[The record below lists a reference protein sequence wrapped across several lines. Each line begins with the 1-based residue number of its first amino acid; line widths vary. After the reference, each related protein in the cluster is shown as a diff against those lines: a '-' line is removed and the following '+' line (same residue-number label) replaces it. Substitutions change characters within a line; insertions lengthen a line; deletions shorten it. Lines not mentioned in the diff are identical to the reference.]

1 LGSFKHLTRLNKR
14 SYNTRKAFLYFL
26 SKAQRRDARRGAYT
40 MTEHI
45 PVIVGAARTPTGKF
59 LGGLAS
65 FTAPQLGAIAIKEV
79 VSRAGIDPEA
89 IDEVIMGNVVSA
101 GLGQAP
107 ARQAALQSGLPVD
120 IPAVTVNKVCG
131 SGLKAVM
138 LAAQAIRAGDA
149 QAFVAGGME
158 SMSNAP
164 YLLPKART
172 GYRMG
177 DGKIV
182 DSVVHDG
189 LWCAFEDIHMGNEAE
204 IIAEKFGVTREEQD
218 RFSLQSHQRAA
229 AATST
234 GRFKDEIVPVEI
246 KQKKG
251 SFWVE
256 HDEPIRSDSSL
267 EVLARLMPAFQQGG
281 TVTAGNA
288 PGLSDGASATIVVE
302 REFARA
308 SGLTE
313 LARITG
319 YASAAIEPRY
329 IFAAPTR
336 AVHRL
341 LERTGQKISDFDL
354 IEVNEAFAAQTLAN
368 GKELD
373 WDWSRVNVNGGAIAL
388 GHPIGSSGSRVLT
401 TLIYE
406 LRSRGGGRGLATL
419 CLGGGGA
426 VALSVEV

>member
-1 LGSFKHLTRLNKR
+1 MMPDHN
-14 SYNTRKAFLYFL
+14 
-26 SKAQRRDARRGAYT
+26 
-40 MTEHI
+40 

-59 LGGLAS
+59 LSSLAS
-65 FTAPQLGAIAIKEV
+65 LTAPQLGAIAIKEAV
-79 VSRAGIDPEA
+79 RRAGIDPTA

-101 GLGQAP
+101 GVGQAP
-107 ARQAALQSGLPVD
+107 ARQAALHAGLPED
-120 IPAVTVNKVCG
+120 IPAFTINKVCG

-164 YLLPKART
+164 YLLPNART

-177 DGKIV
+177 DGKLV

-189 LWCAFEDIHMGNEAE
+189 LWCAFENIHMGKEAE

-218 RFSLQSHQRAA
+218 QFSLQSHQHAA
-229 AATST
+229 AATAA

-251 SFWVE
+251 TILVE
-256 HDEPIRSDSSL
+256 TDEPIRGDSSMDA
-267 EVLARLMPAFQQGG
+267 LAKLMPAFQEGG

-288 PGLSDGASATIVVE
+288 PGLSDGASATVVVDQAFAQE
-302 REFARA
+302 R
-308 SGLTE
+308 GLQV

-319 YASAAIEPRY
+319 YAAAAITPRY
-329 IFAAPTR
+329 IFAAPPR

-341 LERTGQKISDFDL
+341 LERTGLRMSDFDL
-354 IEVNEAFAAQTLAN
+354 IEVNEAFAAQALAN

-373 WDWSRVNVNGGAIAL
+373 WDWGRVNVNGGAIAL

-406 LRSRGGGRGLATL
+406 LRRRGGGRGLATL

-426 VALSVEV
+426 VAMSVEV

>member
-1 LGSFKHLTRLNKR
+1 MAEPT
-14 SYNTRKAFLYFL
+14 A
-26 SKAQRRDARRGAYT
+26 
-40 MTEHI
+40 
-45 PVIVGAARTPTGKF
+45 VVVAAVRTATGKF
-59 LGGLAS
+59 LGGLSS
-65 FTAPQLGAIAIKEV
+65 FTAPQLGAIVIKEAV
-79 VSRAGIDPEA
+79 RRSEIEPNT

-101 GLGQAP
+101 GVGQAP
-107 ARQAALQSGLPVD
+107 ARQAALHADLPVD
-120 IPAVTVNKVCG
+120 IPAFTVNKVCG

-164 YLLPKART
+164 YLLTQART

-177 DGKIV
+177 DAKMI
-182 DSVVHDG
+182 DAVVHDG
-189 LWCAFEDIHMGNEAE
+189 LWCAFENIHMGSEAE

-218 RFSLQSHQRAA
+218 QYSFQSHQRAA
-229 AATST
+229 AATT
-234 GRFKDEIVPVEI
+234 AGRFKDEIIPVEV

-251 SFWVE
+251 VLVVDT
-256 HDEPIRSDSSL
+256 DEPIRGDTSMDAL
-267 EVLARLMPAFQQGG
+267 TKLMPVFQQGG

-288 PGLSDGASATIVVE
+288 PGLSDGASATVVTE
-302 REFARA
+302 REFAKA
-308 SGLTE
+308 HGLPV

-319 YASAAIEPRY
+319 YASAAITPRY

-341 LERTGQKISDFDL
+341 LERTGLRIGDFDL

-406 LRSRGGGRGLATL
+406 LRRRGGGRGLATL

-426 VALSVEV
+426 VAMSVEVS

>member
-1 LGSFKHLTRLNKR
+1 M
-14 SYNTRKAFLYFL
+14 AE
-26 SKAQRRDARRGAYT
+26 
-40 MTEHI
+40 EHI
-45 PVIVGAARTPTGKF
+45 PIIVGAARTPTGKF

-65 FTAPQLGAIAIKEV
+65 FTAPQLGAIVIKEAV
-79 VSRAGIDPEA
+79 QRAGIAQDA

-101 GLGQAP
+101 GVGQAP
-107 ARQAALQSGLPVD
+107 ARQAALHSGLPVD
-120 IPAVTVNKVCG
+120 IPAFTVNKVCG

-138 LAAQAIRAGDA
+138 LAAQSIRAGDE

-164 YLLPKART
+164 YLLAKART

-177 DGKIV
+177 NGEIIDA
-182 DSVVHDG
+182 VVHDG
-189 LWCAFEDIHMGNEAE
+189 LWCAFENIHMGREAE

-229 AATST
+229 EATAA
-234 GRFKDEIVPVEI
+234 GRFKEEIVPVEV

-251 SFWVE
+251 TMVVE
-256 HDEPIRSDSSL
+256 KDEPIRGDSTMDT
-267 EVLARLMPAFQQGG
+267 LAKLMPAFQEGG

-288 PGLSDGASATIVVE
+288 PGLSDGASAAVVVDQA
-302 REFARA
+302 FARA
-308 SGLTE
+308 NGLIE

-319 YASAAIEPRY
+319 YASAAITPRY

-336 AVHRL
+336 AVRRL
-341 LERTGQKISDFDL
+341 LERTGMKVGDFDL
-354 IEVNEAFAAQTLAN
+354 IEVNEAFAAQALAN
-368 GKELD
+368 GRELD

-388 GHPIGSSGSRVLT
+388 GHPIGSSGCRVLI
-401 TLIYE
+401 TLIHE
-406 LRSRGGGRGLATL
+406 LRRRGGGRGLATL

-426 VALSVEV
+426 VAMSVEV

>member
-1 LGSFKHLTRLNKR
+1 MS
-14 SYNTRKAFLYFL
+14 
-26 SKAQRRDARRGAYT
+26 
-40 MTEHI
+40 EHT
-45 PVIVGAARTPTGKF
+45 PVIVGAVRTPTGKF
-59 LGGLAS
+59 LGNLAS
-65 FTAPQLGAIAIKEV
+65 FTAPQLGAIVIKEV
-79 VSRAGIDPEA
+79 VSRSAISPDS

-101 GLGQAP
+101 GVGQAP
-107 ARQAALQSGLPVD
+107 ARQAAIHSGLPVA
-120 IPAVTVNKVCG
+120 IPAFTVNKVCG
-131 SGLKAVM
+131 SGLKAIM

-149 QAFVAGGME
+149 RAFVAGGME

-164 YLLPKART
+164 YLLTRART

-177 DGKIV
+177 NGELIDA
-182 DSVVHDG
+182 VVQDG
-189 LWCAFEDIHMGNEAE
+189 LWCAFENIHMGSEAE

-218 RFSLQSHQRAA
+218 QYSFHSHQKAA
-229 AATST
+229 AAA
-234 GRFKDEIVPVEI
+234 GRFKDEIVPIEV

-251 SFWVE
+251 VIVVDT
-256 HDEPIRSDSSL
+256 DEPVRGDTSMD
-267 EVLARLMPAFQQGG
+267 VLAKLMPVFQEGG

-288 PGLSDGASATIVVE
+288 PGLSDGASATVVVDHD
-302 REFARA
+302 FAKA
-308 SGLTE
+308 NGMNV

-319 YASAAIEPRY
+319 YASAAITPRY

-336 AVHRL
+336 AVNRL
-341 LERTGQKISDFDL
+341 LERTGLKISDFDL

-368 GKELD
+368 GRELD

-406 LRSRGGGRGLATL
+406 LRRRGGGRGLATL

-426 VALSVEV
+426 VAMSVEV

>member
-1 LGSFKHLTRLNKR
+1 
-14 SYNTRKAFLYFL
+14 
-26 SKAQRRDARRGAYT
+26 

-45 PVIVGAARTPTGKF
+45 PVVVGAARTPTGKF
-59 LGGLAS
+59 LGNLAG
-65 FTAPQLGAIAIKEV
+65 FTAPQLGAIAIKEAV
-79 VSRAGIDPEA
+79 RRAGIASDQ
-89 IDEVIMGNVVSA
+89 IDEVIMGNVVTA
-101 GLGQAP
+101 GIGQAP
-107 ARQAALQSGLPVD
+107 ARQAAVHAGLSVD
-120 IPAVTVNKVCG
+120 IPAFTVNKVCG

-177 DGKIV
+177 DGKLI

-204 IIAEKFGVTREEQD
+204 IIAEKFCITRDQQD
-218 RFSLQSHQRAA
+218 EFSLHSHQRAA
-229 AATST
+229 AATAA
-234 GRFKDEIVPVEI
+234 GRFKDEIIPIEV

-251 SFWVE
+251 VMIVDT
-256 HDEPIRSDSSL
+256 DEPIRADTSL
-267 EVLARLMPAFQQGG
+267 EALQKLKPAFQEGG

-288 PGLSDGASATIVVE
+288 PGLSDGASATVVVDQD
-302 REFARA
+302 FARA
-308 SGLTE
+308 HGMPT

-336 AVHRL
+336 AVRRL
-341 LERTGQKISDFDL
+341 LARTGMQIGDFDL
-354 IEVNEAFAAQTLAN
+354 IEVNEAFAAQTLSN
-368 GKELD
+368 GQELD

-388 GHPIGSSGSRVLT
+388 GHPIGSSGSRVLI
-401 TLIYE
+401 TLIYA
-406 LRSRGGGRGLATL
+406 LRRRGGGRGLATL

-426 VALSVEV
+426 VAMSVEV

>member
-1 LGSFKHLTRLNKR
+1 MAER
-14 SYNTRKAFLYFL
+14 
-26 SKAQRRDARRGAYT
+26 
-40 MTEHI
+40 I
-45 PVIVGAARTPTGKF
+45 PVLVGAARTPTGRF
-59 LGGLAS
+59 LGNLAS
-65 FTAPQLGAIAIKEV
+65 FSAPQLGAIAIKEAV
-79 VSRAGIDPEA
+79 RRSGIDPNA
-89 IDEVIMGNVVSA
+89 IEEVIMGNVVSA
-101 GLGQAP
+101 GIGQAP
-107 ARQAALQSGLPVD
+107 ARQAAVRSGLSVD
-120 IPAVTVNKVCG
+120 IPAFTINKVCG

-204 IIAEKFGVTREEQD
+204 IIAEKFCVTRDEQD
-218 RFSLQSHQRAA
+218 QFSLQSHQRAA
-229 AATST
+229 AATAT
-234 GRFKDEIVPVEI
+234 GRFKEEIVPIEI
-246 KQKKG
+246 PQKKG
-251 SFWVE
+251 VLVVDT
-256 HDEPIRSDSSL
+256 DEPIRADSSI
-267 EVLARLMPAFQQGG
+267 EALAKLKPAFQQGG

-288 PGLSDGASATIVVE
+288 PGLSDGGSATVVVDQSFASAH
-302 REFARA
+302 
-308 SGLTE
+308 GLKV
-313 LARITG
+313 LARIVG

-336 AVHRL
+336 AVNRL
-341 LERTGQKISDFDL
+341 LERTGMKIGDFDL
-354 IEVNEAFAAQTLAN
+354 IEVNEAFAAQTLSN

-388 GHPIGSSGSRVLT
+388 GHPIGSSGSRVLI
-401 TLIYE
+401 TLIHE
-406 LRSRGGGRGLATL
+406 LRRRGGGRGLATL

-426 VALSVEV
+426 VAMAVEV

>member
-1 LGSFKHLTRLNKR
+1 M
-14 SYNTRKAFLYFL
+14 A
-26 SKAQRRDARRGAYT
+26 
-40 MTEHI
+40 EHT
-45 PVIVGAARTPTGKF
+45 PVIVGAVRTPTGKF
-59 LGGLAS
+59 LGGLSS
-65 FTAPQLGAIAIKEV
+65 FTAPQLGAIVIKEV
-79 VSRAGIDPEA
+79 VQRSGISPQS

-101 GLGQAP
+101 GVGQAP
-107 ARQAALQSGLPVD
+107 ARQAAIHSGLPVD
-120 IPAVTVNKVCG
+120 IPAFTVNKVCG

-158 SMSNAP
+158 SMSNSP
-164 YLLPKART
+164 YLLTKART

-177 DGKIV
+177 DGTIV
-182 DSVVHDG
+182 DAVVHDG
-189 LWCAFEDIHMGNEAE
+189 LWCAFENIHMGSEAE
-204 IIAEKFGVTREEQD
+204 IIAEKFGITREQQD
-218 RFSLQSHQRAA
+218 RYSLQSHHRAA
-229 AATST
+229 AATAT
-234 GRFKDEIVPVEI
+234 GRFKEEIVPIEV

-251 SFWVE
+251 VLVVDI
-256 HDEPIRSDSSL
+256 DEPIRGDTSMDA
-267 EVLARLMPAFQQGG
+267 LAKLMPVFQEGG

-288 PGLSDGASATIVVE
+288 PGLSDGATATVVVDQD
-302 REFARA
+302 FAKTN
-308 SGLTE
+308 GLTI
-313 LARITG
+313 LAHITG
-319 YASAAIEPRY
+319 YASAAITPRY

-341 LERTGQKISDFDL
+341 LERTGLKINDFDL

-406 LRSRGGGRGLATL
+406 LRRRGGGRGLATL

-426 VALSVEV
+426 VAMSVEV